1 MGASDYVKAD
11 AVGFG
16 QAVGNLISAV
26 RGDGV
31 GADDFD
37 ELIATMTSAAK
48 AVNEMRDV
56 PEAAAEHILGASGA
70 HPGGGGGYARGCGA
84 RASNCRRRRL
94 SSPPGARCRSVWCAA
109 SYGRAPLPLSKGAG
123 SK

>member
-56 PEAAAEHILGASGA
+56 PEAAAEHILGAAADTLGDA
-70 HPGGGGGYARGCGA
+70 ALA
-84 RASNCRRRRL
+84 RAIAAE
-94 SSPPGARCRSVWCAA
+94 GA
-109 SYGRAPLPLSKGAG
+109 
-123 SK
+123 